1 MCKFKPPLFFLIPFV
16 LISFL
21 MGGCTTNN
29 NTNPPRSAT
38 EQLLLSTAADHA
50 LKSARLSDFA
60 NKKVFLDITFF
71 DSYDSKYALG
81 AVRDA
86 LSQQGAVLEEFR
98 TNSDIVVE
106 VRSGALS
113 IDNKTFLCGIPSIG
127 APIPLSGGIQTPEL
141 ALYKSQ
147 KQNSFAKIAMLAYS
161 ENSGSHVYSSGP
173 LDGKAYNNHY
183 NLLFVSWYHT
193 DIPEKSNGRTKDNL
207 TNSPPPT
214 NLLY

>member
-1 MCKFKPPLFFLIPFV
+1 MCKLKPPLFFLIPFV

-21 MGGCTTNN
+21 IGGCTTNN

-60 NKKVFLDITFF
+60 NQKVFLDITYF

-127 APIPLSGGIQTPEL
+127 AP
-141 ALYKSQ
+141 
-147 KQNSFAKIAMLAYS
+147 NSF
-161 ENSGSHVYSSGP
+161 
-173 LDGKAYNNHY
+173 
-183 NLLFVSWYHT
+183 F
-193 DIPEKSNGRTKDNL
+193 GRRSK
-207 TNSPPPT
+207 PPNWPFT
-214 NLLY
+214 NLKSKIHLRSLPCWLTHKIRDPMFIPADRWMAKHTTIIIICYLYLGITQTFLKNPKSE

>member
-1 MCKFKPPLFFLIPFV
+1 MCKLKPLLFFWIPFV

-21 MGGCTTNN
+21 IGGCTTNN

-50 LKSARLSDFA
+50 LKSARLSVFA
-60 NKKVFLDITFF
+60 NQKVFLDTTYF

-98 TNSDIVVE
+98 TNCDIVVE

-113 IDNKTFLCGIPSIG
+113 IDNKTFLFGIPSIG
-127 APIPLSGGIQTPEL
+127 APIPFSGGVQTPEL

-147 KQNSFAKIAMLAYS
+147 KQNSFAKFAMLAYS
-161 ENSGSHVYSSGP
+161 QNSGSHVYSSGP
-173 LDGKAYNNHY
+173 LDGKAHNNHY

-193 DIPEKSNGRTKDNL
+193 DIPEKSKNRMKDAP
-207 TNSPPPT
+207 TNSPPTSP
-214 NLLY
+214 LY

>member
-1 MCKFKPPLFFLIPFV
+1 MCKLKPLLFFWIPFV

-21 MGGCTTNN
+21 IGGCTTNN

-50 LKSARLSDFA
+50 LKSARLSVFA
-60 NKKVFLDITFF
+60 NQKVFLDTTYF

-98 TNSDIVVE
+98 TNCDIVVE

-113 IDNKTFLCGIPSIG
+113 IDNSTFLFGIPSIG
-127 APIPLSGGIQTPEL
+127 APIPFTGGIQTPEL
-141 ALYKSQ
+141 AFYKSQ
-147 KQNSFAKIAMLAYS
+147 KQNSFAKFAMLAYS
-161 ENSGSHVYSSGP
+161 EIRDLIFIPAAHWME
-173 LDGKAYNNHY
+173 K
-183 NLLFVSWYHT
+183 HT
-193 DIPEKSNGRTKDNL
+193 AIIIICCLCHGTTPTFLKNPNRMKDAP
-207 TNSPPPT
+207 TNSPPTSP
-214 NLLY
+214 LY